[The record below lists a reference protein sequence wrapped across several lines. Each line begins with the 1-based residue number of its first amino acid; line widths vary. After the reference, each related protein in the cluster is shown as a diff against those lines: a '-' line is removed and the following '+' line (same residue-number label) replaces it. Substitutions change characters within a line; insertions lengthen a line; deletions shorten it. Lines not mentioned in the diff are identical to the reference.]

1 MAYQLSML
9 LVDDEVNVA
18 HTLRMVFEDEGYFVT
33 VAHSA
38 AEALAKLTVCQF
50 QVVITDLN
58 LERENVGL
66 QVARAAKNLRPQ
78 PIVVICTGY
87 ADVANLRAALDMKV
101 DYVALK
107 PVSLVEL
114 VGSLDRLL
122 SMRRGTGK

>member
-38 AEALAKLTVCQF
+38 AEALTKLQIGHF

-58 LERENVGL
+58 LERENIGL
-66 QVARAAKNLRPQ
+66 QVARTASRP
-78 PIVVICTGY
+78 
-87 ADVANLRAALDMKV
+87 
-101 DYVALK
+101 
-107 PVSLVEL
+107 
-114 VGSLDRLL
+114 
-122 SMRRGTGK
+122 